1 MYKVTLEINSSIYSH
16 IMFFLE
22 NLPKNLLNIK
32 QEVQTKKELPKGF
45 LNPIEVQGYKNIAS
59 RDEIYQRGSI
69 AKMKSLQ
76 GVGKELYQGI
86 DSDAYIKELRNEW

>member
-1 MYKVTLEINSSIYSH
+1 MHKVTLEINSSIYSH

-32 QEVQTKKELPKGF
+32 QEVQTKKLD
-45 LNPIEVQGYKNIAS
+45 NIHTHN
-59 RDEIYQRGSI
+59 SI
-69 AKMKSLQ
+69 SKFKSLQ
-76 GVGKELYQGI
+76 GVGKELYQDI

>member
-45 LNPIEVQGYKNIAS
+45 LNPIEVQGYKNIAP